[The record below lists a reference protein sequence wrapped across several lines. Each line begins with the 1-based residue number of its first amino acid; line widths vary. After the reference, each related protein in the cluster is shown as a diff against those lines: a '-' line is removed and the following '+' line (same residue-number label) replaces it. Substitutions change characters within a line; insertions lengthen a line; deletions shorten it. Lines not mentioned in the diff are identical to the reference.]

1 MSKLKKILFW
11 IVSVYLLIIVLLYF
25 FQHKIIFQPE
35 KLSLNY
41 QYRFDHDFEEFF
53 ITAEDNL
60 KLNGLHFKTKNPKG
74 VILYFHGNRGS
85 LKRWGKVATFFVE
98 KQYDV
103 VIMDYRGYGKNHG
116 TITEQLLYSDA
127 QLFYNYAKNQ
137 YSEDKII
144 IYGRSLGTGIAT
156 KIAAQ
161 NQPGNLVLET
171 PFSSMEDATSYWV
184 PIFPVNALLK
194 FKFPSDQFIK
204 SVTCNI
210 TIYHGTK
217 DRVVPFSSG
226 EKLFKSIISSQKNM
240 IVIEG
245 GAHNNLNEFE
255 LYQSTIN
262 SVLSTF

>member
-1 MSKLKKILFW
+1 MSKLKKALFW
-11 IVSVYLLIIVLLYF
+11 IISLYLVIIVLLYF

-35 KLSLNY
+35 KLSLDYEY
-41 QYRFDHDFEEFF
+41 QFDQEFEEFF
-53 ITAEDNL
+53 ITSEDSIR
-60 KLNGLHFKTKNPKG
+60 LNGLHFKTKNPKG
-74 VILYFHGNRGS
+74 AILYFHGNRGS
-85 LKRWGKVATFFVE
+85 LRRWGNIASFFVK

-103 VIMDYRGYGKNHG
+103 IIMDYRGYGKSKG
-116 TITEQLLYSDA
+116 TITEKLLYADA
-127 QLFYNYAKNQ
+127 QLFYEYAKNK
-137 YSEDKII
+137 YSEEKIT

-171 PFSSMEDATSYWV
+171 PFSSMEDVTSYWL
-184 PIFPVNALLK
+184 PIFPVNAVLK

-204 SVTCNI
+204 NVTCNI

-217 DRVVPFSSG
+217 DRVVPFSLG
-226 EKLFKSIISSQKNM
+226 EKLFKSITYSDKKM

-255 LYQSTIN
+255 LYKSTIDG
-262 SVLSTF
+262 VLSTF